1 MSMNPFAP
9 VDRRARAAEPRSVA
23 RGCEPA
29 ARALR
34 ALEETFAVGLHQEAA
49 AWTKL
54 EPRLR
59 HRGASLWPYVSAL
72 AAAGAIAVAVAA
84 FVGKDVAQLQ
94 KQWDEAPRVVADKAR
109 RPSEP
114 REPKPAALPA
124 GPTVLP
130 GGVRAHLRGGARAT
144 WMPTSAEGGHV
155 VLEDGTLALDADAPV
170 DVRVAALR
178 VAGSAGR
185 YEITARGAGVDVV
198 VERGEAV
205 VWSSVRVVKRVVA
218 GERWSS
224 EAPQEESEP
233 EPAPAPEPRAPN
245 RGGATHGHRL
255 ERPAAEPAAPA
266 AAPAPASESRDCLRL
281 ARDGVTDAAISCFEG
296 QVAQSGL
303 TGELAL
309 LELARI
315 RRDVKGDLAGAE
327 RLLAEHRR
335 RFPRSA
341 LAAEA
346 RTLHVELLLRLGHAT
361 EALAEAEHLAGAEAI
376 FWRAACLARLGRRDE
391 ARRAFDDYLGRDGI
405 ERRSEAVRKRAE
417 LDDQT
422 AVPR

>member
-1 MSMNPFAP
+1 MNPFAP
-9 VDRRARAAEPRSVA
+9 VDPRAMPAEPRSVT
-23 RGCEPA
+23 RNCEPA
-29 ARALR
+29 ARALL
-34 ALEETFAVGLHQEAA
+34 ALQKTFEVAPNQEAA

-59 HRGASLWPYVSAL
+59 RGRAALWPYVSAL
-72 AAAGAIAVAVAA
+72 AAAGTIAVVVAA
-84 FVGKDVAQLQ
+84 FVGKDAAQVQ
-94 KQWDEAPRVVADKAR
+94 RQWDEAPRAVADGR
-109 RPSEP
+109 RPVEP
-114 REPKPAALPA
+114 REPAPAALPA

-144 WMPTSAEGGHV
+144 WMPTSAAGGHV
-155 VLEDGTLALDADAPV
+155 VLEGGTLALDTDAPI

-198 VERGEAV
+198 VEQGEAV
-205 VWSSVRVVKRVVA
+205 VWSSVRVLKRVVA

-224 EAPQEESEP
+224 PAPQEESEP
-233 EPAPAPEPRAPN
+233 APAPAPETRAPN
-245 RGGATHGHRL
+245 RGATTHGHHP
-255 ERPAAEPAAPA
+255 ERPVAEPTAAA
-266 AAPAPASESRDCLRL
+266 AAPVPAGESRDCLRL

-296 QVAQSGL
+296 QAAQSGL

-335 RFPRSA
+335 RFPHSP

-346 RTLHVELLLRLGHAT
+346 RALHVELLLRLGHAT
-361 EALAEAEHLAGAEAI
+361 EALAEAEHLDGAEAI
-376 FWRAACLARLGRRDE
+376 FWRATSLARLGRRDE

-405 ERRSEAVRKRAE
+405 ERRSEAARKRAE
-417 LDDQT
+417 LDDQS